1 MSVSEWSL
9 TGTTKDEHRLAVLGC
24 DHYEFRDGRVI
35 CKDSYWK
42 IIE

>member
-1 MSVSEWSL
+1 MSVLQWLL
-9 TGTTKDEHRLAVLGC
+9 TGTTKYGHRLAVRGC
-24 DHYEFRDGRVI
+24 DHYEFLDGRVI